1 MPTTLTTRRTLP
13 DLSGCSVRFRSC
25 LLSIVVAAITSLAF
39 VPPSFAQLTSEFHR
53 TLTVGSAEPVTLDV
67 EITRG
72 DLQIVYGRDGQITIS
87 GVAKTSADVR
97 LDDNFFS
104 SVLAID
110 QEGNHLHI
118 RHLPNGAF
126 PETGIS
132 VRYRIDVPYRTEV
145 TSSLGRGK
153 QNISGV
159 LGPVAAVTDKGDV
172 TAAYISRG
180 VKAQVGSGTL
190 DLQVI
195 GEHVEA
201 KADSGNI
208 SCTRLPQGVRAETGD
223 GDISLM
229 VVGPSTAIVK
239 KGNGRIDVGGARSS
253 FAGSTDAG
261 DLHVK
266 AIPHDDWQLTST
278 TGSVRLELPSAL
290 RFELDAS
297 TETGK
302 FQIDLDGIAVPDS
315 GVRQFRQDV
324 NGGGKRIQ
332 VHTNSG
338 TIMIR

>member
-1 MPTTLTTRRTLP
+1 
-13 DLSGCSVRFRSC
+13 
-25 LLSIVVAAITSLAF
+25 
-39 VPPSFAQLTSEFHR
+39 
-53 TLTVGSAEPVTLDV
+53 
-67 EITRG
+67 
-72 DLQIVYGRDGQITIS
+72 
-87 GVAKTSADVR
+87 VAKTAADVK
-97 LDDNFFS
+97 LDDDYFH

-110 QEGNHLHI
+110 QKGNHLHI
-118 RHLPNGAF
+118 RHAPNAAF
-126 PETGIS
+126 PETAIS
-132 VRYRIDVPYRTEV
+132 VRYRIDVPYLTEV
-145 TSSLGRGK
+145 TSRLGRGK

-208 SCTRLPQGVRAETGD
+208 SCTRLPQGVSAETGD

-253 FAGSTDAG
+253 FVGSTDSG

-266 AIPHDDWQLTST
+266 AMPHDGWQLTSA
-278 TGSVRLELPSAL
+278 TGNIRLELTPAP

-302 FQIDLDGIAVPDS
+302 FQIDLDGISMPAADVH
-315 GVRQFRQDV
+315 QFRQDV
-324 NGGGKRIQ
+324 HGGGKRIQ
-332 VHTNSG
+332 VHTDSG
-338 TIMIR
+338 AIMIR

>member
-1 MPTTLTTRRTLP
+1 M
-13 DLSGCSVRFRSC
+13 
-25 LLSIVVAAITSLAF
+25 VA
-39 VPPSFAQLTSEFHR
+39 
-53 TLTVGSAEPVTLDV
+53 SAEPVTLDV
-67 EITRG
+67 EITHG
-72 DLQIVYGRDGQITIS
+72 DLQIVYGRDGQIMIS
-87 GVAKTSADVR
+87 GVAKTSADVK
-97 LDDNFFS
+97 LDDNFFP

-118 RHLPNGAF
+118 RHVSNGAF
-126 PETGIS
+126 PEKAIS
-132 VRYRIDVPYRTEV
+132 VLYRIDVPYRTEV
-145 TSSLGRGK
+145 TSRLGRGR
-153 QNISGV
+153 QNVSGV

-172 TAAYISRG
+172 TVAYISRG

-201 KADSGNI
+201 KVNSGNI
-208 SCTRLPQGVRAETGD
+208 SCTRLPQGVSAETGD
-223 GDISLM
+223 GDITLV
-229 VVGPSTAIVK
+229 VVGPSTAIVR

-253 FAGSTDAG
+253 FVGSTDAG

-266 AIPHDDWQLTST
+266 AIPHDDWQLTSA
-278 TGSVRLELPSAL
+278 TGSVRLELPAAP

-297 TETGK
+297 TDTGK
-302 FQIDLDGIAVPDS
+302 FQIDLDGIAMPDS
-315 GVRQFRQDV
+315 DVHQFRQDV